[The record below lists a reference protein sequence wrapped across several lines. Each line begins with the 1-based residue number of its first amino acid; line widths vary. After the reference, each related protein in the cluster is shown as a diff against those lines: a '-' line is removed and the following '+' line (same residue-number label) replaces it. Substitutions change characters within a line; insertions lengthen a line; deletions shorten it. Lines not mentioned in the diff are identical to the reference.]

1 MASMNR
7 ALRTLALPPPMKL
20 FPRHWPDWRAKGA
33 RPTSG
38 SKFRQLGNQ
47 GPRDCRADGGY
58 RGQQVLLLTPGW
70 RAAHGIVNV
79 RIDAR
84 ELPLERL
91 HEPANALLDA
101 GIGPFLALLLGSDHL
116 DDLAPAGDKIGKL
129 LGGLV
134 GQRPWCD
141 AGRFAEVGN
150 HAGIDRVRLRALTD
164 GFGQGP
170 DLCRFGDC
178 DWQVGRREGRNS
190 DGLEAAR
197 CLDHDEV
204 RLQHLETRD
213 EIVEPSA
220 SAWDSEKLTTW
231 THGNIEAVLR
241 YVDTNGDLLHGD
253 PSLSKRARSTA
264 PATVRVR
271 WNARRGARLTDG
283 LGRPGG
289 RRTPARHRASLV
301 RRVG

>member
-84 ELPLERL
+84 ELTLERL
-91 HEPANALLDA
+91 HEPADALLDA
-101 GIGPFLALLLGSDHL
+101 GIGPFLALLLGSDHV
-116 DDLAPAGDKIGKL
+116 DDLAPAGDEIGEL

-134 GQRPWCD
+134 RHGSRLD
-141 AGRFAEVGN
+141 TGRFAEVGDYV
-150 HAGIDRVRLRALTD
+150 GIDRVRLCALTD
-164 GFGQGP
+164 RFGEGA
-170 DLCRFGDC
+170 DLCRIGDRNR
-178 DWQVGRREGRNS
+178 QAGPGEGRNYN
-190 DGLEAAR
+190 GLEATGG
-197 CLDHDEV
+197 LEHDEV
-204 RLQHLETRD
+204 GLHNLETRH
-213 EIVEPSA
+213 EV
-220 SAWDSEKLTTW
+220 
-231 THGNIEAVLR
+231 
-241 YVDTNGDLLHGD
+241 
-253 PSLSKRARSTA
+253 
-264 PATVRVR
+264 
-271 WNARRGARLTDG
+271 
-283 LGRPGG
+283 
-289 RRTPARHRASLV
+289 
-301 RRVG
+301 